1 MFKKA
6 LREIEKLRQI
16 QIPVDT
22 DEEGYYDRECPS
34 DECMFQFKVKD
45 EDWTEKFKDESV
57 FCPLCGHNA
66 PADQFWT
73 TEQVEFAKEQALRH
87 IKSKLNKAL
96 ADGAREFNRRQ
107 PKSGFLTMKMHFKG
121 SVTHSYILP
130 IPAKKELEQKLTCSK
145 CGSRYSVLGSA
156 FFCPCCGY
164 NSVIETFDNS
174 IRKIESKIKNIDI
187 IRQAVTEISPDEA
200 EITVRSLIETGLS
213 DGVVAFQRFCELTYK
228 NNVEPDKKIKF
239 NAFQNLEIGADY
251 WNELI
256 GESYKNWL
264 AESEYVDLTVLFQK
278 RHLLAHCE
286 GIVDDKYISKSGD
299 SSYKPGQRIVV
310 KESDVI
316 RLVGLITK
324 IVNEI
329 RSKIGT

>member
-6 LREIEKLRQI
+6 LREIEKLKQI

-34 DECMFQFKVKD
+34 ADCMFQFKVKE

-96 ADGAREFNRRQ
+96 ADGAMDFNRRQ

-121 SVTHSYILP
+121 SVTNSYILP
-130 IPAKKELEQKLTCSK
+130 IPAKKELELKLTCSK

-174 IRKIESKIKNIDI
+174 IKKIESKIKNINV

-200 EITVRSLIETGLS
+200 EITVQSLIETGLS

-228 NNVEPDKKIKF
+228 NNVQQDKKIKF
-239 NAFQNLEIGADY
+239 NAFQNLEVGADY
-251 WNELI
+251 WKELI

-264 AESEYVDLTVLFQK
+264 TDSEFRDLTVSFQND
-278 RHLLAHCE
+278 
-286 GIVDDKYISKSGD
+286 IY
-299 SSYKPGQRIVV
+299 
-310 KESDVI
+310 
-316 RLVGLITK
+316 
-324 IVNEI
+324 
-329 RSKIGT
+329 